1 MRAAALARSVRAAPE
16 SAVHAIACRALIW
29 CDALAD
35 ARRRLDAADAA
46 ARRAGATALRAR
58 IAALR
63 AELELRAGSLA
74 IAEAHAR
81 RGGEPALAWLAL
93 TLLERGQLE
102 RAADVLATAPVDAG
116 ANSAALRFARGRVR
130 IAQRDSDG
138 GLADLLAVG
147 ALLARERVAGPAV
160 LPWRAEAA
168 LAHVARGEDADAGR
182 MAREECRRRAAQ
194 SGRDALTPA
203 EVRVADLA
211 ARGLANREI
220 AQALFLTVKTIET
233 ELGHAYAK
241 LGIRSRRELPS
252 VLGS

>member
-1 MRAAALARSVRAAPE
+1 
-16 SAVHAIACRALIW
+16 
-29 CDALAD
+29 
-35 ARRRLDAADAA
+35 
-46 ARRAGATALRAR
+46 
-58 IAALR
+58 
-63 AELELRAGSLA
+63 
-74 IAEAHAR
+74 
-81 RGGEPALAWLAL
+81 
-93 TLLERGQLE
+93 
-102 RAADVLATAPVDAG
+102 
-116 ANSAALRFARGRVR
+116 
-130 IAQRDSDG
+130 
-138 GLADLLAVG
+138 
-147 ALLARERVAGPAV
+147 V

-168 LAHVARGEDADAGR
+168 LAHAARGEEADGGR
-182 MAREECRRRAAQ
+182 LAREECRLAREFGAPRPLGLALRALAAAGGREERLKRCREAVAVLARSEARLDHAHALCDLGAALRRGGARREAREPLRAALDAATRLAAAGLAARARDELAASGARPRRAAQ